1 MKAKDAKAPLSAGD
15 ILRTFGFVVIREF
28 FDTTSLTE
36 EIDRVMRRGV
46 VSQQATHYSG
56 INFQYV
62 PMMTAE
68 TPVSLTLLDR
78 VGALAESLLG
88 GPVLPTR
95 AKGTRYF
102 GNTPWHTDSESPVP
116 SIGFI
121 AYCESLDT
129 ENGALR
135 VIPGSHHRE
144 YGGAIRELGAETVG
158 IPSHVVETQPGD
170 LILIDE
176 HLFHASSGGAAR
188 RQWRVDYLRLP
199 VGADEETDTK
209 AYFANIYPAE
219 WDGGYELIGTRV
231 MDPIGEIPAD
241 LLQHNSKGLVC
252 MIWQPDRRH
261 LPGQEGDANR
271 RSSK

>member
-1 MKAKDAKAPLSAGD
+1 MDAKTPLSAAD
-15 ILRTFGFVVIREF
+15 ILRTFGFGIIRGF
-28 FDTTSLTE
+28 FEATSLTE
-36 EIDRVMRRGV
+36 EIDRVMRRGL

-62 PMMTAE
+62 PMMIAE
-68 TPVSLTLLDR
+68 TPASLTLLDR
-78 VGALAESLLG
+78 VGVLAESLLG

-102 GNTPWHTDSESPVP
+102 GNTPWHTDSESPVT

-121 AYCESLDT
+121 AYCEPLDR

-144 YGGAIRELGAETVG
+144 YGDAIRELGVRAETVG

-170 LILIDE
+170 LILINE

-188 RQWRVDYLRLP
+188 RQWRVDYLRVP
-199 VGADEETDTK
+199 VDADEERDTK

-219 WDGGYELIGTRV
+219 WDGGYDVDRYPSYGPDWRDSGRPSAAQLERLGV
-231 MDPIGEIPAD
+231 YD
-241 LLQHNSKGLVC
+241 LAA
-252 MIWQPDRRH
+252 R
-261 LPGQEGDANR
+261 QEGFA
-271 RSSK
+271 RSRKRSEMEL